1 MNVSGSTSH
10 LDHNILFASQGV
22 TVSISIYRQFNIC
35 IENSGFHN
43 IDFYSLLFLSHYPK
57 EDTYE
62 SFNEP
67 TGFLCGGIGR
77 SVLSGL

>member
-43 IDFYSLLFLSHYPK
+43 IDFYSYQKRFLFSSFFIALSK
-57 EDTYE
+57 
-62 SFNEP
+62 
-67 TGFLCGGIGR
+67 GGY
-77 SVLSGL
+77 L